1 MNLLQNAKIVK
12 GYAKRIPSKLVK
24 ECTMDEQPIGI
35 IPYINLIPNW
45 FKRQKCYE
53 IIKNE

>member
-1 MNLLQNAKIVK
+1 
-12 GYAKRIPSKLVK
+12 
-24 ECTMDEQPIGI
+24 MDEQPIGI